1 MLCRLS
7 PPAGFCK
14 EKREKFGR
22 YLDLSCSFV
31 PKRVMCSRL
40 SGLGVGAR
48 GNITEHPLGPGACRW
63 CWPSLGPPR
72 CHPQRQSHCEVKWAN
87 SSTPRCWAALR
98 DTDPCHGHLQG
109 TVKFC
114 RRYKDA
120 KQQTQSPRQGFPPNP
135 KQYIPKHHISSPT
148 WRPRPSRPTRRQEE
162 RLLRFQRAHAG
173 HHEEDGP
180 EPAAPQSHGR

>member
-7 PPAGFCK
+7 PQAGFCK

-22 YLDLSCSFV
+22 YLDLSCSLV
-31 PKRVMCSRL
+31 PKRVMCSGL

-48 GNITEHPLGPGACRW
+48 GDITEHPLGPGACRW

-98 DTDPCHGHLQG
+98 GHRSVPWTPPGDGEVLQKIQRCQAANSKPQARIPTKPKAIYPKTSHLQPHMETT
-109 TVKFC
+109 TV
-114 RRYKDA
+114 
-120 KQQTQSPRQGFPPNP
+120 
-135 KQYIPKHHISSPT
+135 SSHVP
-148 WRPRPSRPTRRQEE
+148 
-162 RLLRFQRAHAG
+162 AG
-173 HHEEDGP
+173 GA
-180 EPAAPQSHGR
+180 AAPLPASSCWAS